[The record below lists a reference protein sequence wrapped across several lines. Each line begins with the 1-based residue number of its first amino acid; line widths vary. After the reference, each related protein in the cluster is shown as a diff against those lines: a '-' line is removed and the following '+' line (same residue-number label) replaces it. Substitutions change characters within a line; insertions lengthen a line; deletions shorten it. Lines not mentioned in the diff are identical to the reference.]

1 MDVLPFCNLTNM
13 PNNAEC
19 FWCFFNGNTSLDVY
33 EYDESAFGTKLMVD
47 SDLLKAIKTEHG
59 GDF

>member
-1 MDVLPFCNLTNM
+1 M